1 MEIGRIYRC
10 QIRHNTVAV
19 KPSGTRVKEKTLKEG
34 SMVELKAINRAM
46 VQGNYS
52 LAFMT
57 KDEYIVNQL
66 AVIVVGAVPN
76 RMNINAQ
83 TNNVQFEE
91 ANVVSNNSQTGGLP
105 SVNMFDIDKMK
116 RGSKA
121 TVNGAMVGGIVGF
134 VAAVKY
140 KQNILILSLIGL
152 AAGGFVGSKF
162 TK

>member
-1 MEIGRIYRC
+1 MEIGRTYRC

-76 RMNINAQ
+76 RMNMNAQ
-83 TNNVQFEE
+83 ANNVQFEE
-91 ANVVSNNSQTGGLP
+91 ANVVSNNSQTGGSP
-105 SVNMFDIDKMK
+105 AVNLFDIDKMK

-121 TVNGAMVGGIVGF
+121 TVNGAVIGGIAAFIG
-134 VAAVKY
+134 AVKY
-140 KQNILILSLIGL
+140 KQNILILSLAGL
-152 AAGGFVGSKF
+152 AAGGWIGSKF
-162 TK
+162 SK